1 MKRLRAMAVVVML
14 ALAANANAV
23 VFGKYEFDDAEQLER
38 YQQLIYEL
46 RCLVCQNQNLADSNA
61 ELAGDLRRE
70 VHRLILEGKSD
81 QDVIDFMVARYGD
94 FVLYRPPL
102 KAKTVLLWSGP
113 FVLGIGA
120 LVLLLVQLRRRAED
134 AAGGGRVEPPVVMVR
149 GVERQAQADLDLIA
163 GDDGGDQVLARGV
176 PHLGG
181 GERGRHDGRGG
192 VQRARS
198 VGVVEIERMGE
209 GSVDQRR
216 GRRGVGAPV
225 ARNRAGPGGK
235 TEAFH
240 GRDQAGRRFGVV
252 PGADRDA
259 RDVED
264 QALGPFDHLGGQILV
279 TQIRRKGCQLSRN
292 PRHDRHPF
300 VR

>member
-1 MKRLRAMAVVVML
+1 MAVGVML

-81 QDVIDFMVARYGD
+81 QDVVDFMVARYGD

-120 LVLLLVQLRRRAED
+120 LVLLLVQLRRHAED
-134 AAGGGRVEPPVVMVR
+134 AGAAPLSDE
-149 GVERQAQADLDLIA
+149 E
-163 GDDGGDQVLARGV
+163 
-176 PHLGG
+176 
-181 GERGRHDGRGG
+181 
-192 VQRARS
+192 RARLRALLKQ
-198 VGVVEIERMGE
+198 EER
-209 GSVDQRR
+209 
-216 GRRGVGAPV
+216 
-225 ARNRAGPGGK
+225 
-235 TEAFH
+235 
-240 GRDQAGRRFGVV
+240 
-252 PGADRDA
+252 
-259 RDVED
+259 
-264 QALGPFDHLGGQILV
+264 
-279 TQIRRKGCQLSRN
+279 
-292 PRHDRHPF
+292 
-300 VR
+300 

>member
-70 VHRLILEGKSD
+70 VHRLILAGKSN

-134 AAGGGRVEPPVVMVR
+134 AGATPLSDE
-149 GVERQAQADLDLIA
+149 E
-163 GDDGGDQVLARGV
+163 
-176 PHLGG
+176 
-181 GERGRHDGRGG
+181 
-192 VQRARS
+192 RARL
-198 VGVVEIERMGE
+198 
-209 GSVDQRR
+209 
-216 GRRGVGAPV
+216 
-225 ARNRAGPGGK
+225 RALLK
-235 TEAFH
+235 QE
-240 GRDQAGRRFGVV
+240 
-252 PGADRDA
+252 
-259 RDVED
+259 E
-264 QALGPFDHLGGQILV
+264 L
-279 TQIRRKGCQLSRN
+279 
-292 PRHDRHPF
+292 
-300 VR
+300 

>member
-1 MKRLRAMAVVVML
+1 MKRLRAMAIGVML

-102 KAKTVLLWSGP
+102 NAKTVLLWSGP

-134 AAGGGRVEPPVVMVR
+134 AGATPLSDE
-149 GVERQAQADLDLIA
+149 E
-163 GDDGGDQVLARGV
+163 
-176 PHLGG
+176 
-181 GERGRHDGRGG
+181 
-192 VQRARS
+192 RARLRALLKQ
-198 VGVVEIERMGE
+198 EER
-209 GSVDQRR
+209 
-216 GRRGVGAPV
+216 
-225 ARNRAGPGGK
+225 
-235 TEAFH
+235 
-240 GRDQAGRRFGVV
+240 
-252 PGADRDA
+252 
-259 RDVED
+259 
-264 QALGPFDHLGGQILV
+264 
-279 TQIRRKGCQLSRN
+279 
-292 PRHDRHPF
+292 
-300 VR
+300 

>member
-14 ALAANANAV
+14 ALAANADAV

-134 AAGGGRVEPPVVMVR
+134 AGATPLSDE
-149 GVERQAQADLDLIA
+149 E
-163 GDDGGDQVLARGV
+163 
-176 PHLGG
+176 
-181 GERGRHDGRGG
+181 
-192 VQRARS
+192 RARL
-198 VGVVEIERMGE
+198 
-209 GSVDQRR
+209 
-216 GRRGVGAPV
+216 
-225 ARNRAGPGGK
+225 RALLK
-235 TEAFH
+235 QEE
-240 GRDQAGRRFGVV
+240 Q
-252 PGADRDA
+252 
-259 RDVED
+259 
-264 QALGPFDHLGGQILV
+264 
-279 TQIRRKGCQLSRN
+279 
-292 PRHDRHPF
+292 
-300 VR
+300 

>member
-1 MKRLRAMAVVVML
+1 MKRLRAMAVGVML

-102 KAKTVLLWSGP
+102 NAKTVLLWSGP

-120 LVLLLVQLRRRAED
+120 LVLLLVQLRRRRAED
-134 AAGGGRVEPPVVMVR
+134 AGATPLSDE
-149 GVERQAQADLDLIA
+149 E
-163 GDDGGDQVLARGV
+163 
-176 PHLGG
+176 
-181 GERGRHDGRGG
+181 
-192 VQRARS
+192 RARL
-198 VGVVEIERMGE
+198 
-209 GSVDQRR
+209 
-216 GRRGVGAPV
+216 
-225 ARNRAGPGGK
+225 
-235 TEAFH
+235 H
-240 GRDQAGRRFGVV
+240 
-252 PGADRDA
+252 
-259 RDVED
+259 
-264 QALGPFDHLGGQILV
+264 ALLEKDE
-279 TQIRRKGCQLSRN
+279 S
-292 PRHDRHPF
+292 
-300 VR
+300 